1 MALVDKEKKLTWA
14 GSLGV
19 IVLGI
24 IVLPKMI
31 KVMQLFWPQVKVVC
45 GIALVTVQPV
55 LEVRNYLGHF
65 PLFLNSKSMWYL
77 RKRKELINP

>member
-31 KVMQLFWPQVKVVC
+31 EVMQLFWPQVKVLC
-45 GIALVTVQPV
+45 EIALVTVQPV
-55 LEVRNYLGHF
+55 LEVCNYWGI
-65 PLFLNSKSMWYL
+65 FLCF
-77 RKRKELINP
+77 